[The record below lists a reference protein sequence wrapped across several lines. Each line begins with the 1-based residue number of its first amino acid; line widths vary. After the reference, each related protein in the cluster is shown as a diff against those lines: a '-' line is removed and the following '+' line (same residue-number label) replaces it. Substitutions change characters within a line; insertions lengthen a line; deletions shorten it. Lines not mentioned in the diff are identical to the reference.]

1 MELPSSNLNIWM
13 YLPFSAGLVCGYRKR
28 DQLWAQ
34 PYRISPVLGLNNP
47 LPQSASVLPFVK

>member
-13 YLPFSAGLVCGYRKR
+13 HLPFSAGLVCGYRKK

-47 LPQSASVLPFVK
+47 LPQWALVLPL